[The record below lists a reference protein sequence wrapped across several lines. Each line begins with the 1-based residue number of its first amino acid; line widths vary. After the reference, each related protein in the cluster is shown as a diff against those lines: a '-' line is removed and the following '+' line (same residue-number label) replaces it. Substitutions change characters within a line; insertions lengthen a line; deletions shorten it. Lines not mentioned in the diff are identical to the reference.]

1 MGVVEAGSL
10 LAVGSAGMTGGVGT
24 GFLANWWMKEKLID
38 GSYHAVLE
46 FIVQELA
53 QKWEANEERKGSPEY
68 QEVSDL
74 RRDRK
79 TYSLEKAL
87 LLLYASTED
96 LKNFEGTSLSKCTK
110 NSLKN
115 LIKRIDCI
123 RPIHEIRNLL
133 ASQCYIGVV
142 GIQDAGT

>member
-1 MGVVEAGSL
+1 MGVLETISL
-10 LAVGSAGMTGGVGT
+10 SAVGSAGMTGAVGT

-53 QKWEANEERKGSPEY
+53 QKWEANEERRGSAEY

-87 LLLYASTED
+87 LILYASTEG
-96 LKNFEGTSLSKCTK
+96 LKNFEGTSLSKCTED
-110 NSLKN
+110 SLKG

-123 RPIHEIRNLL
+123 RAIHEIRNLL

>member
-24 GFLANWWMKEKLID
+24 GFLANWFMKEKLID

-53 QKWEANEERKGSPEY
+53 QKWEANEERKGSAEY
-68 QEVSDL
+68 QEISDL

-87 LLLYASTED
+87 LLLYVTTEG
-96 LKNFEGTSLSKCTK
+96 LQNFEGTGLSQCTE
-110 NSLKN
+110 NSLKD

-123 RPIHEIRNLL
+123 RAIHEIRNLL